1 MELAAFLVSVVLI
14 SLSGVLAPGPLLAAT
29 IAEGRTNRFAG
40 LFITLGHAIF
50 EVPIIIGLFLFGTVA
65 ATSSLRSAIG
75 LIGGIVLLYYAY
87 RELQSSP
94 EEVRPARGVFTG
106 IAMSSLNPYFIVW
119 WLTVGFHLVLQSTAF
134 GLLGIGLFIIAH
146 EACDGAWLGFVAYMS
161 HKSSQTFGPKA
172 ARTLSLI
179 SVTILVV
186 FGGYFIV
193 SGAQGLLA

>member
-1 MELAAFLVSVVLI
+1 MELAAFLASVVLI

-40 LFITLGHAIF
+40 FFITLGHALF
-50 EVPIIIGLFLFGTVA
+50 EIPIILGLFVFGTVA
-65 ATSSLRSAIG
+65 ASQSLQSAIG
-75 LIGGIVLLYYAY
+75 LIGGIVLLFFAY
-87 RELQSSP
+87 RELHSTA
-94 EEVRPARGVFTG
+94 EVRPARGVVTG

-134 GLLGIGLFIIAH
+134 GLLGIGLFILAH
-146 EACDGAWLGFVAYMS
+146 EACDGAWLGFVAFMS
-161 HKSSQTFGPKA
+161 HKSSQMFGPKA
-172 ARTLSLI
+172 EYTLSLV
-179 SVTILVV
+179 SVSILVV